1 MEYINDFYE
10 NLCETVYE
18 IYENFNEN
26 NFNEIYNYFQSEKP
40 DIFADIN
47 FDIMNIYTS
56 INILNDRKK
65 NIDNYSIPKD
75 FDVSDKLS
83 ILKYKL
89 SFCLKTKK
97 DTSDDMINH
106 IENYKH
112 NTDKIKKD
120 EEIEKV
126 INEVVKEIKDDIEM
140 VNLENRYN
148 KLKDDTDIVILENRL
163 NKLKEIDED
172 EIDENNNQN
181 NDGATGVLVKQKVIV
196 KI

>member
-1 MEYINDFYE
+1 MEYINDFYD
-10 NLCETVYE
+10 Y
-18 IYENFNEN
+18 IYENYGNLYDNVYE
-26 NFNEIYNYFQSEKP
+26 YFQPEKP

-56 INILNDRKK
+56 INILNDRKQ

-120 EEIEKV
+120 VEVEKI
-126 INEVVKEIKDDIEM
+126 INEVVEEIKDNIEM

-148 KLKDDTDIVILENRL
+148 KLKDDTDIMFLENRY

-172 EIDENNNQN
+172 ENNRNN
-181 NDGATGVLVKQKVIV
+181 NDGATGLIVKQKIIV